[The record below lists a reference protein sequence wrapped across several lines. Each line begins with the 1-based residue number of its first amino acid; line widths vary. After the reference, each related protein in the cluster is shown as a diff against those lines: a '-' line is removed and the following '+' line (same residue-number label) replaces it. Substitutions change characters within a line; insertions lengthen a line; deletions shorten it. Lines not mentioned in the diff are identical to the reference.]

1 LNAFAVTTLTICEY
15 DNKFTDITMFTRF
28 LFPFAMFRT
37 SNWHDTPLVQNV
49 VDEVAAVPPVRITD
63 NDDYISAEDVDDEV
77 AGQDDELVEDP
88 VAPTSTAA
96 YFDCSTSPSTIE
108 TSCGAAT
115 RRSPR
120 RICSQSLRNQWSSLV
135 GTTRG
140 HAPSQLQVLNGHGL
154 EFC

>member
-1 LNAFAVTTLTICEY
+1 
-15 DNKFTDITMFTRF
+15 MFTRF

-49 VDEVAAVPPVRITD
+49 VDEVAAVPPVHITD

-96 YFDCSTSPSTIE
+96 PPL
-108 TSCGAAT
+108 
-115 RRSPR
+115 RRSKR
-120 RICSQSLRNQWSSLV
+120 VAAQRHVALRA
-135 GTTRG
+135 GF
-140 HAPSQLQVLNGHGL
+140 APSPYVTSGL
-154 EFC
+154 RWSARLAGMPRVNYKY